1 LRAKRGDLRYTT
13 TMSDQHIY
21 RKSLLYKSGVK
32 SADYALNHVQG
43 CSHGCRFPCYAM
55 LMKRRFGQVGTYEDW
70 LKPRLVGNALEL
82 LDKEL
87 PKLRDKIERVFLSFT
102 TDPFMYRQPE
112 VIELT
117 LKILA
122 RLNQAGIPA
131 ATLTKGAYPV
141 DEIVKLNSENEYGI
155 TLVSVDDTFQQKFE
169 PGAAPIRERI
179 AGLRALHEGGFK
191 TWISMEPYPTPNI
204 HRQDITEVLKA
215 VGFVD
220 SIWFGRWNYN
230 RTAGAF
236 KHAPEFYASMSQQVI
251 TFGRQRGID
260 ISVKGGTPITDCEAA
275 RPPAELALKL

>member
-1 LRAKRGDLRYTT
+1 MLN
-13 TMSDQHIY
+13 QPIH

-55 LMKRRFGQVGTYEDW
+55 LMKRRFGQIGSYDDW

-87 PKLRDKIERVFLSFT
+87 PRLKDKIERVFLSFT
-102 TDPFMYRQPE
+102 TDPFMYRQPA
-112 VIELT
+112 VIELS
-117 LKILA
+117 LEILA
-122 RLNQAGIPA
+122 RLNEARIPA
-131 ATLTKGAYPV
+131 ATLTKGVYPA
-141 DEIVKLNSENEYGI
+141 ERITGLGQENEYGI
-155 TLVSVDDTFQQKFE
+155 TLVSLDDEFQRKFE
-169 PGAAPIRERI
+169 PGAAPISERV
-179 AGLRALHEGGFK
+179 AALRTLHEAGFK

-215 VGFVD
+215 VSFVD

-230 RTAGAF
+230 RTTGAF

-251 TFGRQRGID
+251 TFGRRHGIE
-260 ISVKGGTPITDCEAA
+260 IRVKGGTPVTECDRAQPKRSRTALAA
-275 RPPAELALKL
+275 NA